1 MANKKKILIIE
12 DEKDLKF
19 LLRQALEEE
28 GYQVTEVMDGEEG
41 LEQLKGGLNPDLI
54 LLDLLLPGMDGYEFL
69 TRVKASSN
77 FASIPVIVISNLGQE
92 EEIQKALDLG
102 ATDYLIK
109 ANFTLDQILERMK
122 KVWPEE

>member
-1 MANKKKILIIE
+1 MANKKKILIVE

-19 LLRQALEEE
+19 LLNQALEEA
-28 GYQVTEVMDGEEG
+28 GYEVTEVIDGEEG
-41 LEQLKGGLNPDLI
+41 LEQLKKGLSPDLI

-69 TRVKASSN
+69 TIVKKDPN
-77 FASIPVIVISNLGQE
+77 FESIPVIVISNLGQE

-102 ATDYLIK
+102 ASDYLIK
-109 ANFTLDQILERMK
+109 AHFTLDQILERIK